1 MTDSTLAATQAA
13 AQAQALA
20 FHGIATVAARHG
32 ATPRRRRWLATGVM
46 VLSMGAA
53 AAVAALQSRAP
64 IEPPAAQAPLAAAH
78 PARLW
83 ETTADLPDAVE
94 AAPAI
99 VPRRPDPAA
108 SASLEITATDGRL
121 QIVAQAAS
129 RWDAAQQLAALTG
142 TQLLGQPESLARS
155 RPLALR
161 WQGSD
166 LRSAWLALLGDEVNH
181 GLHCSAPTACRVWVL
196 GPAAAAPAVSA
207 VPAPAAS

>member
-1 MTDSTLAATQAA
+1 MTDSTTLAA

-20 FHGIATVAARHG
+20 FHGIAPVGARPAAK
-32 ATPRRRRWLATGVM
+32 PRQRRWLAAGAM
-46 VLSMGAA
+46 VLSLGAA
-53 AAVAALQSRAP
+53 ATVAALQRPEAVQQRAAEAP
-64 IEPPAAQAPLAAAH
+64 VPAGH

-83 ETTADLPDAVE
+83 ETTADAPETVE

-99 VPRRPDPAA
+99 VRRRPAPAA
-108 SASLEITATDGRL
+108 SASLEITAADGRL

-142 TQLLGQPESLARS
+142 TQLLGQPESLAQA

-161 WQGSD
+161 WQGDD

-181 GLHCSAPTACRVWVL
+181 GLHCSSPTTCRVWVL
-196 GPAAAAPAVSA
+196 GPAAAPVA
-207 VPAPAAS
+207 PAPATS

>member
-1 MTDSTLAATQAA
+1 MTDSTTLAA

-20 FHGIATVAARHG
+20 FHGIAPVGARPAAK
-32 ATPRRRRWLATGVM
+32 PRQRRWLAAAAM
-46 VLSMGAA
+46 VLSLGAA
-53 AAVAALQSRAP
+53 ATVAALQRPEAVAPRAAEAP
-64 IEPPAAQAPLAAAH
+64 VPAGH

-83 ETTADLPDAVE
+83 ETTADVPEAVE
-94 AAPAI
+94 AAPAS
-99 VPRRPDPAA
+99 VPRRAETSA
-108 SASLEITATDGRL
+108 SGSLEITATDGRL

-142 TQLLGQPESLARS
+142 TQLLGQPESLAQA

-196 GPAAAAPAVSA
+196 GPATAAPAVPVA
-207 VPAPAAS
+207 PAPATS

>member
-20 FHGIATVAARHG
+20 FHGIAPVGARQ
-32 ATPRRRRWLATGVM
+32 ASRPRRRRWLAAAVM
-46 VLSMGAA
+46 VLSLGAA
-53 AAVAALQSRAP
+53 AAVAALQRPAP
-64 IEPPAAQAPLAAAH
+64 VEPRAAQAPVPAGH

-83 ETTADLPDAVE
+83 ETTADVPDAVE
-94 AAPAI
+94 PAPPIA
-99 VPRRPDPAA
+99 PRRPAPAA

-142 TQLLGQPESLARS
+142 TQLLGQPESLAQS

-161 WQGSD
+161 WQGTD

-196 GPAAAAPAVSA
+196 GPAPAVPAAPAA
-207 VPAPAAS
+207 PAPAAS